1 MDHPNESATLLTS
14 RLVRIG
20 QEEAFA
26 AWSDRYEA
34 AARGA
39 DGYRGLVRLEQPDGL
54 THFVQRFADDDALQA
69 WERSVVRR
77 ALSAE
82 ADAISASRD
91 QRHAEGDAAI
101 RLPSEQAAP
110 KWKTF
115 IATWA
120 AVLPLLLVLNAL
132 VGLLP
137 LPKLVRLPLSSVLL
151 TASLTWFVLPF
162 VRRRVRPWLLADDEG
177 IRKEPD

>member
-1 MDHPNESATLLTS
+1 MGAI
-14 RLVRIG
+14 RG
-20 QEEAFA
+20 
-26 AWSDRYEA
+26 
-34 AARGA
+34 AARLEGGGGCDFRQPRPA
-39 DGYRGLVRLEQPDGL
+39 PCRGRCP
-54 THFVQRFADDDALQA
+54 
-69 WERSVVRR
+69 
-77 ALSAE
+77 
-82 ADAISASRD
+82 
-91 QRHAEGDAAI
+91 I